1 MMYFILLIGLV
12 LLGVYL
18 FRRLRRL
25 GRENEDLIEE
35 ERQALL
41 LELLESRT
49 SLSNEAFNAR
59 KALLHEA
66 LKSSGRYHRM

>member
-1 MMYFILLIGLV
+1 MLYFILLIGLV
-12 LLGVYL
+12 LPGVYL

-41 LELLESRT
+41 LELLETRA

-59 KALLHEA
+59 KALIHEA
-66 LKSSGRYHRM
+66 LKASGHHRM